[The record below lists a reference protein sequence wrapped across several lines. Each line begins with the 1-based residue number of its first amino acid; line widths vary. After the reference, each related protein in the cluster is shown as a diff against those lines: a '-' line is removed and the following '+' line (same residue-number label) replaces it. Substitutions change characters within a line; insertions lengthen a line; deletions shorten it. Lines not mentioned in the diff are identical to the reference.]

1 VICDSR
7 QHRSLDN
14 INIVFDTISDRSRAP
29 SNELNANLTKCC
41 RSRLSRNRH
50 ISQEQILHAIYH
62 KLSSLSI
69 HQHSEKVARPPHPVL
84 DVRSECAAVTIAEW
98 DAIEGGTGHFQSVQS
113 EYSTTSRYSRSQE
126 RVKRTIRG
134 KRLVMEYFLGTIR
147 AESHTV
153 LQTSRETDSLTPC
166 YEQNQYEHT
175 TSYTIYPATWL
186 IRLGFHCGL
195 RLGFLSSSTQGWKNT
210 IMTFCPVPDDALI
223 FEFSKEGNLS
233 AVRKLLSGGHAS
245 VRDTDSLGYTPLH
258 VSCSREIKAAQYPN
272 ISNTSE
278 ELTLASSLLPR
289 IITRNSA
296 IFSRVREQ
304 TQVHSRTA
312 QGE

>member
-50 ISQEQILHAIYH
+50 ISQEQILHAINH

-69 HQHSEKVARPPHPVL
+69 HQRSKKVARPPLPVL
-84 DVRSECAAVTIAEW
+84 DVRPTCAAVTIAEW
-98 DAIEGGTGHFQSVQS
+98 DAIEGGAGHFQSVQS
-113 EYSTTSRYSRSQE
+113 EYSITSRHPRSQE
-126 RVKRTIRG
+126 RVKRTIRE

-147 AESHTV
+147 AESNTV
-153 LQTSRETDSLTPC
+153 LQTSRETDGLTPC

-233 AVRKLLSGGHAS
+233 AVKKLLSGGHAS
-245 VRDTDSLGYTPLH
+245 VQDTDSQGYTPLH
-258 VSCSREIKAAQYPN
+258 VSCSKEIKAAQHPSILN
-272 ISNTSE
+272 LLK
-278 ELTLASSLLPR
+278 ELTHASSLLHR
-289 IITRNSA
+289 IVTQSSA
-296 IFSRVREQ
+296 ISSRVLEQ
-304 TQVHSRTA
+304 T
-312 QGE
+312 